1 MYLSRLFIKNYRSIK
16 ELDLN
21 FSPGKNVIVGK
32 NNAGKSNILKA
43 IELILG
49 ENSPTY
55 EKSDNITENDFFG
68 GETDNDIFIWCELKR
83 SEKEI
88 LDFSS
93 IKKSAIL
100 KVLSNNGEDLKIKI
114 IDFSKSQIKSI
125 FQFSGENEGILDD
138 KSLYSKQW
146 IGGKPYCKVNF
157 EDEFSDKL
165 CFAFVFKSF
174 KRKDS
179 SFQKDMIFL
188 YKENDNEDWSIST
201 SIILRN
207 ILIQSAI
214 IPSFRDPQNQLRI
227 TNWSWYSK
235 LLKKYI
241 DSDNE
246 NLKKAFKEVEKA
258 SNEVFSKLEE
268 KINNSKVKIAFP
280 KTNISFQFNPDTKQD
295 IHKSALIYVDDGFK
309 SQLSD
314 KGSGIQSAVIIG
326 LFHFYIREIAHSG
339 SSLLAIEEPE
349 LYLHPHGRRVISD
362 RLDDFLEGNKN
373 QVIITTHSS
382 EFLNS
387 AREDL
392 NIIVVKKDLPSGTS
406 ANSINFKIAKE
417 KQILIKNQNTE
428 MFFADLVILV
438 EGGGDKYMLESAA
451 EYYGSKKEKLEKNWL
466 DDNNIS
472 VIPVIGKSEF
482 YKYSAKLKEAG
493 IRYYVFS
500 DFDFFRNGLA
510 EYLTKLKL
518 SQLKEE
524 HNSLNS
530 KVINKD
536 DKSKLKRLSDVRPVK
551 EKDKVLQFLDKL
563 KIENIYI
570 STEELEDKYKDK
582 AIEACS
588 GLSGKEEKV
597 LQIISKTY
605 EGNEDISNFIEMGEY
620 SKFFDLLAKN
630 T

>member
-1 MYLSRLFIKNYRSIK
+1 MYLSKLFIRNYRSIK
-16 ELDLN
+16 QLDLDFN
-21 FSPGKNVIVGK
+21 PGKNVIVGK

-55 EKSDNITENDFFG
+55 EKSDNITDSDFFNG
-68 GETDNDIFIWCELKR
+68 DTNKEVFIWCELR
-83 SEKEI
+83 RNEEEI

-100 KVLSNNGEDLKIKI
+100 KVLGNNSDDFKINI
-114 IDFSKSQIKSI
+114 ADFLESQVKTI

-138 KSLYSKQW
+138 RNLYGKYW
-146 IGGKPYCKVNF
+146 IGGKSYCKASF
-157 EDEFSDKL
+157 EDEFNDKFY
-165 CFAFVFKSF
+165 FAFAFRSF

-179 SFQKDMIFL
+179 SFQKDMVFL
-188 YKENDNEDWSIST
+188 YRDSDDNDWSIST
-201 SIILRN
+201 SINLRN

-227 TNWSWYSK
+227 TGWSWYSK

-258 SNEVFSKLEE
+258 SNEVFAKLES

-326 LFHFYIREIAHSG
+326 LFHFYIREIAHAG

-349 LYLHPHGRRVISD
+349 LYLHPHGRRVVSD
-362 RLDDFLEGNKN
+362 RLDDFLEGDKN

-387 AREDL
+387 AQEDL
-392 NIIVVKKDLPSGTS
+392 NIIVVKKDSINGTS
-406 ANSINFKIAKE
+406 ADGIGFRTAKE

-428 MFFADLVILV
+428 MFFADFVILV
-438 EGGGDKYMLESAA
+438 EGGGDKYVLESVA
-451 EYYGSKKEKLEKNWL
+451 EYYGS
-466 DDNNIS
+466 
-472 VIPVIGKSEF
+472 GK
-482 YKYSAKLKEAG
+482 
-493 IRYYVFS
+493 
-500 DFDFFRNGLA
+500 
-510 EYLTKLKL
+510 
-518 SQLKEE
+518 
-524 HNSLNS
+524 
-530 KVINKD
+530 
-536 DKSKLKRLSDVRPVK
+536 
-551 EKDKVLQFLDKL
+551 
-563 KIENIYI
+563 
-570 STEELEDKYKDK
+570 
-582 AIEACS
+582 
-588 GLSGKEEKV
+588 
-597 LQIISKTY
+597 
-605 EGNEDISNFIEMGEY
+605 
-620 SKFFDLLAKN
+620 
-630 T
+630 